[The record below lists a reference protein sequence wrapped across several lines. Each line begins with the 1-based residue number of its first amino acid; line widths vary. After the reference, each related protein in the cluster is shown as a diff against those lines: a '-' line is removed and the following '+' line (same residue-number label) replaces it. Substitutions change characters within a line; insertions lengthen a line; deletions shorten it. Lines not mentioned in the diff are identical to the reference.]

1 MLRPSQKKRT
11 KLTISVVGAGRL
23 GTALARALFL
33 ADHSIQ
39 ALVSRRASQAKAA
52 AALVDR
58 SAAAL
63 SIDQLHHLPSSKLIL
78 ITTPDDKIAEIAQKL
93 AVLEREPLKGSAV
106 LHTSGALSSDILSPL
121 ADQGIHVG
129 SLHPLV
135 SVSDSRAAAT
145 IFSGAFFC
153 LEGDAP
159 AVRIARA
166 IVDSLKGKSF
176 SIPSEDKPLYHAAA
190 VMASGHVVALFD
202 LAMTMLV
209 QCGLSETKAR
219 RVLLPLLHSTVKN
232 LTTAEPARALT
243 GTFARG
249 DLVTVKRHLKALSA
263 SGIPAT
269 LEIYKLLGTKSLE
282 LASESHLDPKVLKQI
297 QRELELII
305 GRKQ

>member
-1 MLRPSQKKRT
+1 MPRPLPKKRT
-11 KLTISVVGAGRL
+11 NLTISVVGAGRL

-33 ADHSIQ
+33 ADHRIQ

-58 SAAAL
+58 SVAAL
-63 SIDQLHHLPSSKLIL
+63 SVDQLHHLPSSKLIL

-93 AVLEREPLKGSAV
+93 AFVKKEPLKGSAV
-106 LHTSGALSSDILSPL
+106 LHTSGALSSDVLSPL
-121 ADQGIHVG
+121 SDQGIHVG

-159 AVRIARA
+159 ALRIARA
-166 IVDSLKGKSF
+166 IVDSMKGTSF
-176 SIPSEDKPLYHAAA
+176 SIPSQDKPLYHAAA

-219 RVLLPLLHSTVKN
+219 LVLLPLLQSTVRN
-232 LTTAEPARALT
+232 LMRSDPARALT

-269 LEIYKLLGTKSLE
+269 LEIYKLLGRMSLE
-282 LASESHLDPKVLKQI
+282 LASESHLDPKVMKQI
-297 QRELELII
+297 KHELELTL
-305 GRKQ
+305 GRKY